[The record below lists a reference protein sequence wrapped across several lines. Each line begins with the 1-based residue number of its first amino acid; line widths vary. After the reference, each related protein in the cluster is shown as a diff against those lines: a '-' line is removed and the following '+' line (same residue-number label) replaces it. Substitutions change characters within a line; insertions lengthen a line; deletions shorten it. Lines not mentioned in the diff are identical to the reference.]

1 LKGFLNNE
9 TPNKKET
16 NFSKKN
22 RKSILS
28 ISDFTKEDIE
38 EILSKAK
45 KLEGMKREDKLK
57 ILHGKIVASLFFE
70 PSTRTRLSF
79 ETAAQNLG
87 ARVVG
92 FSDPSATST
101 SKGEILS
108 DTIRIVEKYADY
120 IVMRHYIEGAAR
132 RADELT
138 TKPVINA
145 GDGANQH
152 PTQTLL
158 DLYTI
163 QKEYGK
169 IDGTKIMMAGDLRH
183 GRTVHSLLQA
193 LALFDDTE
201 VLLAAPKGLEM
212 PQSVI
217 DDTNGRVKIS
227 TCETIEEGARKV
239 DVLYATRIQ
248 KERFSDEKDYLKIK
262 DAYTITQELVDNTN
276 PELRIM
282 HPLPRV
288 NEIEHELDKTKN
300 AIYFKQAAN
309 GIPVRE
315 AILSMLEARE

>member
-1 LKGFLNNE
+1 MNNG
-9 TPNKKET
+9 TPSKRET
-16 NFSKKN
+16 NFSKKKM
-22 RKSILS
+22 KSILS
-28 ISDFTKEDIE
+28 ISDFTRGDIE
-38 EILSKAK
+38 QILFRAGE
-45 KLEGMKREDKLK
+45 LEKMKREDKLK

-87 ARVVG
+87 ARIVG
-92 FSDPSATST
+92 FSDPSVTST

-138 TKPVINA
+138 IKPVINA

-169 IDGTKIMMAGDLRH
+169 IDGTKIMLAGDLRH

-193 LALFDDTE
+193 LALFKDTQ
-201 VLLAAPKGLEM
+201 VVLAAPKGLEM

-217 DDTNGRVKIS
+217 DDTKGRVKIKS
-227 TCETIEEGARKV
+227 YSTIEEGAGEV
-239 DVLYATRIQ
+239 DVIYATRIQ

-262 DAYTITQELVDNTN
+262 DAYTITQELIRTIN
-276 PELRIM
+276 PKLKIM

-288 NEIEHELDKTKN
+288 NEIEHELDKTEN

>member
-1 LKGFLNNE
+1 MKNE
-9 TPNKKET
+9 TPNNKET
-16 NFSKKN
+16 NFSKNKM
-22 RKSILS
+22 KSILS
-28 ISDFTKEDIE
+28 VSDFTREDIE
-38 EILSKAK
+38 TILAKAK
-45 KLEGMKREDKLK
+45 TMENTPRSQKQELLR
-57 ILHGKIVASLFFE
+57 GKIVASLFFE

-87 ARVVG
+87 ARIVG

-145 GDGANQH
+145 GDGSNQH

-169 IDGTKIMMAGDLRH
+169 IDGTRIMLAGDLKH
-183 GRTVHSLLQA
+183 GRTVHSLLEA
-193 LALFDDTE
+193 LAMFKDIQVT
-201 VLLAAPKGLEM
+201 LAAPKGLEM
-212 PQSVI
+212 PKSVI
-217 DDTNGRVKIS
+217 EETADRIKI
-227 TCETIEEGARKV
+227 TQCETIEEGAASA

-248 KERFSDEKDYLKIK
+248 KERFTDEKDYNKIK
-262 DAYTITQELVDNTN
+262 DAYTITQELLNNTN
-276 PELRIM
+276 KDIKIM

-288 NEIEHELDKTKN
+288 NEIEHDLDKTKN
-300 AIYFKQAAN
+300 ALYFKQAAN